1 MLVKRRHQRR
11 TLTAGGNIAAAEI
24 RDHADTGSLG
34 EQRRVV
40 DLKRIAY
47 AVVQTGLVT
56 HGLPV
61 RAYGRNIAGLIAS
74 LMQ

>member
-11 TLTAGGNIAAAEI
+11 ALAAGGNIAAAEI

-47 AVVQTGLVT
+47 AVVQAGLMA

-61 RAYGRNIAGLIAS
+61 CAYGRNIGGQIAGVV
-74 LMQ
+74 Q